1 MSELSC
7 NIRMTSTSIGDSLR
21 SKVADLA
28 KYVHLQ
34 EVGTFQIIISVTK
47 LNYFTPK

>member
-1 MSELSC
+1 MGRILT
-7 NIRMTSTSIGDSLR
+7 NISDKLG

-34 EVGTFQIIISVTK
+34 EVGTFQILTILHQNSDNIFK
-47 LNYFTPK
+47 

>member
-1 MSELSC
+1 MSETCTIGRILT
-7 NIRMTSTSIGDSLR
+7 NISDKQG

-34 EVGTFQIIISVTK
+34 EEGTIQIIISVTK
-47 LNYFTPK
+47 S